1 MMNLLKE
8 LNYYQQTFLKD
19 ICSKIIGKK
28 YLRKKNVVIYR
39 KENLKYYFLQTGKEL
54 NTRLEDVLEI
64 NLPKGITS
72 LGDRVFYN
80 CTSLVNIELPN
91 SITSLGN
98 SVFEYCTSLV
108 NIKLSEGI
116 TNAKRRIRN
125 PEDFKYSLGDRVFFN
140 CRSLVNIELSSENSH
155 SPVLHGHVKLPE
167 GITSLGHSVFYH
179 CINLK
184 TIHMSKNINFSKYNF
199 SSEVEIIKY

>member
-1 MMNLLKE
+1 MNLLKE

-72 LGDRVFYN
+72 LGDRVFSY
-80 CTSLVNIELPN
+80 CKSLVNIE
-91 SITSLGN
+91 
-98 SVFEYCTSLV
+98 
-108 NIKLSEGI
+108 
-116 TNAKRRIRN
+116 
-125 PEDFKYSLGDRVFFN
+125 
-140 CRSLVNIELSSENSH
+140 
-155 SPVLHGHVKLPE
+155 LPE
-167 GITSLGHSVFYH
+167 GITSLGYDVFDG

-184 TIHMSKNINFSKYNF
+184 TIRISENSNFSKDKF
-199 SSEVEIIKY
+199 PDKVKIIKY

>member
-1 MMNLLKE
+1 MFFDFLPSLLNE
-8 LNYYQQTFLKD
+8 LIL
-19 ICSKIIGKK
+19 SKIIEER
-28 YLRKKNVVIYR
+28 YLRKKKVVIYR
-39 KENLKYYFLQTGKEL
+39 KEDLKYYFLQTGKEL

-72 LGDRVFYN
+72 LGDRVFSYCKSLVN
-80 CTSLVNIELPN
+80 IELPEGITSLGNSVFSYCTSLVNIELPN

-116 TNAKRRIRN
+116 T
-125 PEDFKYSLGDRVFFN
+125 SLGYDVFD
-140 CRSLVNIELSSENSH
+140 
-155 SPVLHGHVKLPE
+155 G
-167 GITSLGHSVFYH
+167 

-184 TIHMSKNINFSKYNF
+184 TIRISENSNFSKDKF
-199 SSEVEIIKY
+199 PDKVKIIKY